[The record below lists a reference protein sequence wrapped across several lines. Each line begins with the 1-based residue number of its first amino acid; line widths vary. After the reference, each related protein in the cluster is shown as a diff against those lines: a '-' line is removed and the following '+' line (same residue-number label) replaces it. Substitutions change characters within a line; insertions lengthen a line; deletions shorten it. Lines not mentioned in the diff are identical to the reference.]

1 MGEPYSQIV
10 FNIKINFKL
19 VDFKTSN
26 N

>member
-10 FNIKINFKL
+10 FNIKIIFKL
-19 VDFKTSN
+19 VDFKTPN

>member
-1 MGEPYSQIV
+1 MGEPYLQIV
-10 FNIKINFKL
+10 FNIKIIFKL